1 MKKLITGLLIVLIAM
16 AGFNLYAESL
26 KTPMNEAT
34 MMKLINEQRELKGVA
49 PLEYDP
55 TLDRA
60 TEIRAEGLC
69 EVEVSHDNF
78 IPELEASG
86 YEYTEAGENLSEGA
100 YGSEATVEAWIESTD
115 HYKTM
120 VDPIY
125 TDTGLTIVDCGD
137 KTVVVHWLGK
147 K

>member
-1 MKKLITGLLIVLIAM
+1 MKKLIAGLLIVLIAM
-16 AGFNLYAESL
+16 AGLNIYAESL
-26 KTPMNEAT
+26 MTPMNEAT

-55 TLDRA
+55 ILDRA

-69 EVEVSHDNF
+69 NVEVSHDNF

-100 YGSEATVEAWIESTD
+100 YGSETTVLSWIDSEA

-125 TDTGLTIVDCGD
+125 TDTGLAIADCGH